1 MATLSLRQLPSFPL
15 TPVFASQDRHALFA
29 MHPEGMT
36 SAGEY
41 TLLPAFFFYFSQRP
55 EAPQGSVSP
64 F

>member
-15 TPVFASQDRHALFA
+15 TSVSASQDRLALLQCIRR
-29 MHPEGMT
+29 GWLLL
-36 SAGEY
+36 GN
-41 TLLPAFFFYFSQRP
+41 TLLPEFFFYFSQRP